1 MNPEL
6 VKFHLPTTDQFP
18 VAVDNVLA
26 VRPANAAV
34 AEVELK
40 HPRPQEMSELT
51 RIYES
56 EPAWSR

>member
-1 MNPEL
+1 VSTRAAYCQILM
-6 VKFHLPTTDQFP
+6 TGGRC
-18 VAVDNVLA
+18 ASRSA
-26 VRPANAAV
+26 ANAAV